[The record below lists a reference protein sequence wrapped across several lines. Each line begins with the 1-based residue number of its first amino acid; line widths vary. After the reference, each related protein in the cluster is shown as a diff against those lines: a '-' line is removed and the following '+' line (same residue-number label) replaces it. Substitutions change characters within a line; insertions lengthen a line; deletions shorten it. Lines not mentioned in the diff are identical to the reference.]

1 MSSTPDDFH
10 KYGVAFYLTGDDGK
24 TYTNIPV
31 ADIKYDEPE
40 LPYGLTEI
48 CIPKAI
54 IKMYRD
60 SPYAGNLPTMT
71 VLYTSGD
78 EQDE

>member
-1 MSSTPDDFH
+1 MSSTPNTS
-10 KYGVAFYLTGDDGK
+10 LWWEM
-24 TYTNIPV
+24 TNEFDLSQWDNLKIG
-31 ADIKYDEPE
+31 PE
-40 LPYGLTEI
+40 LPYGMVEI
-48 CIPKAI
+48 RIPKSI
-54 IKMYRD
+54 IKMYKD

>member
-1 MSSTPDDFH
+1 MPSTPDTVFWYEPTEDFDLSQWENLR
-10 KYGVAFYLTGDDGK
+10 VERL
-24 TYTNIPV
+24 
-31 ADIKYDEPE
+31 
-40 LPYGLTEI
+40 LPYGMTEI
-48 CIPKAI
+48 RIPKAI
-54 IKMYRD
+54 IRMYQS